1 VWWTLLDWS
10 RYETLWLGVDVRSGD
25 GDKEYDGVI
34 LVDLERKLPV
44 ASTLSEF
51 LVVLDVGLEVNVV
64 SLESVSDG
72 DSEPSSEVEV
82 EHDSELVA

>member
-1 VWWTLLDWS
+1 M
-10 RYETLWLGVDVRSGD
+10 RSGD
-25 GDKEYDGVI
+25 GDNEYDGVI
-34 LVDLERKLPV
+34 LVDLERKLTV